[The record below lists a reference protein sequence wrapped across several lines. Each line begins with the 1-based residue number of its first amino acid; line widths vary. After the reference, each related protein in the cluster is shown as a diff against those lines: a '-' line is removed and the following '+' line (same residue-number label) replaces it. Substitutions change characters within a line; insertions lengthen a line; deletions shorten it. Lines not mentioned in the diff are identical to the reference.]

1 MRYQAMHKHNYKQ
14 KLRIT
19 HFKLHIHEMCCC
31 FTYISKWL
39 MIWRPQ
45 KVAAK
50 MGDFHA
56 ISTMQIAFVEFIT
69 WVLPHEKCKYIL
81 DQHFQYRPGWRTHFS
96 PVTVAVCITATG
108 ELDQFTDR
116 LGSLFGHNELLYM
129 GCWRR
134 LLCLSEYEISVS
146 IINNGIYCSV
156 ILISHNCA
164 N

>member
-1 MRYQAMHKHNYKQ
+1 MRPIADLQMRYQAIHKHNYKQ

-116 LGSLFGHNELLYM
+116 LGSFLVTTNYYIWDVGAAF
-129 GCWRR
+129 
-134 LLCLSEYEISVS
+134 
-146 IINNGIYCSV
+146 
-156 ILISHNCA
+156 CA
-164 N
+164 FRNTKSAFP